1 MAKKDKDEPKGTK
14 KKEEKKGKKG
24 DKADGKAKGKR
35 GDDAVPY
42 SSIAT
47 HPRARESVRRAKA
60 WTGLIA
66 FAIAGGLSL
75 EASVPVV
82 QAGARALAAGIAG
95 YLVAWW
101 FTMMVWRQLMI
112 AEQKVAIEEIERRRA
127 EREAAELR
135 ETELEAAAG
144 G

>member
-1 MAKKDKDEPKGTK
+1 MAKKDKDEPKGK
-14 KKEEKKGKKG
+14 KDKKGNKSN
-24 DKADGKAKGKR
+24 AKGKPKR
-35 GDDAVPY
+35 GDEAVPY

-66 FAIAGGLSL
+66 FAVAGGLSL

-82 QAGARALAAGIAG
+82 QAGARAIAAGIAG

-127 EREAAELR
+127 EREAAELA
-135 ETELEAAAG
+135 EAELEAAAG

>member
-1 MAKKDKDEPKGTK
+1 MAKDDKKEPKQ
-14 KKEEKKGKKG
+14 KKGKKG
-24 DKADGKAKGKR
+24 DKSEGKKDKKGKR

-47 HPRARESVRRAKA
+47 HPRAATAVRKAKA
-60 WTGLIA
+60 WTGLVC
-66 FAIAGGLSL
+66 FAIAGALSL
-75 EASVPVV
+75 QASVPIV
-82 QAGARALAAGIAG
+82 QAGARALAAGIVG

-101 FTMMVWRQLMI
+101 FTMMVWRQLML

-127 EREAAELR
+127 ERAEAELR
-135 ETELEAAAG
+135 EAELEAAAG

>member
-1 MAKKDKDEPKGTK
+1 MAKTEKDEPKV
-14 KKEEKKGKKG
+14 KKEKGKKG
-24 DKADGKAKGKR
+24 DKPDGKKAKKGKTAE
-35 GDDAVPY
+35 DAVPY

-47 HPRARESVRRAKA
+47 HPRARASVRRAKA

-101 FTMMVWRQLMI
+101 FTMMVWRQLML
-112 AEQKVAIEEIERRRA
+112 AEQKVAIEEINRRRA
-127 EREAAELR
+127 ERDAAELA
-135 ETELEAAAG
+135 EAELEAAAG

>member
-1 MAKKDKDEPKGTK
+1 MAKSEKKETKEKKPKKGEKPDGKKKKGKDEP
-14 KKEEKKGKKG
+14 
-24 DKADGKAKGKR
+24 A
-35 GDDAVPY
+35 PY

-47 HPRARESVRRAKA
+47 HPRARASVRKAKA

-66 FAIAGGLSL
+66 FAIAGALSL
-75 EASVPVV
+75 QASVPVA

-101 FTMMVWRQLMI
+101 FSMLIWRQLMI

-127 EREAAELR
+127 ERAASELR
-135 ETELEAAAG
+135 ESELEAAAQG
-144 G
+144 